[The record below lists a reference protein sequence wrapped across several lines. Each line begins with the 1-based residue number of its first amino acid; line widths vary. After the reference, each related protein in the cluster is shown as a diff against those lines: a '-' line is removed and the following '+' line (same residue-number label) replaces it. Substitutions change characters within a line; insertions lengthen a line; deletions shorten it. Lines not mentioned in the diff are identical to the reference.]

1 LQGKI
6 DDALELTQDL
16 YPNVFKENE
25 MIHFR
30 LKCRKLVEMIRLVS
44 EASSHSSSYNHSHSH
59 LKLQQYKHLSHHD
72 DHMEDVFGRDIEID
86 DHSSG
91 AGEWEKLEGMDK
103 MDVDEE
109 QDNSRLKGP
118 LDDAVKYAQQLRVDF
133 KAGAR
138 PEIQKAL
145 EESFSLVAYQDPKNS
160 VLSHLFDED
169 GRVAVAEE
177 LNSAILGK
185 SLLYIYPIDNRL
197 GLTSLAIVSLG
208 KSSIAPLERLVQQVT
223 ALAQELSEDGGPA
236 AFVNIHSDVLK
247 TCTF

>member
-1 LQGKI
+1 
-6 DDALELTQDL
+6 
-16 YPNVFKENE
+16 
-25 MIHFR
+25 M
-30 LKCRKLVEMIRLVS
+30 EMIRLVS
-44 EASSHSSSYNHSHSH
+44 EASSRSSSYNHSHSQ
-59 LKLQQYKHLSHHD
+59 LKQYKHSHHD

-109 QDNSRLKGP
+109 EGNSRLKGP

-133 KAGAR
+133 KADTR

-145 EESFSLVAYQDPKNS
+145 EESFSLVAYPDPKNS

-185 SLLYIYPIDNRL
+185 LLLYLLYRRKAWSDTFGNSLFRQILYRSP
-197 GLTSLAIVSLG
+197 GKASATSDRPSTG
-208 KSSIAPLERLVQQVT
+208 TQ
-223 ALAQELSEDGGPA
+223 
-236 AFVNIHSDVLK
+236 
-247 TCTF
+247 